1 MTLNRWINK
10 TVETINEIFHNK
22 KVIYE
27 DIQNKTQS
35 TETKYRRTVKVWS
48 VKESTKATDCV
59 IQSIWYSGRG
69 KTTETVE
76 RSVVAKGTGGYKE
89 EGWLGESYNN
99 FKAAKLF
106 PTFL

>member
-1 MTLNRWINK
+1 MK
-10 TVETINEIFHNK
+10 YSTIK
-22 KVIYE
+22 KS
-27 DIQNKTQS
+27 DLWRHIQNKTQS
-35 TETKYRRTVKVWS
+35 KERKYRRTVKVWS

-59 IQSIWYSGRG
+59 IQSIWYSGKG